1 MAGCIDGRMP
11 RDLHHG
17 LLRCRRFGIAA
28 IVLLLVVP
36 AYGQT
41 MSEFERPSVLARAR
55 TNEGLRLP
63 AVSAGQLANRPLL
76 RLPLDEAVEL
86 ALEQNLDI
94 RVQRLNPL
102 IQDLSIADV
111 RSAWAPNVSTTFQNN
126 AQTSPA
132 TNQLSGGLDQIT
144 TDTFQNSVGM
154 DQLTPWGGFYNV
166 NWNSSNQSTTN
177 FFTSFD
183 PQLRSTMSLQ
193 YTQPL
198 LRNFKIDNVR
208 QRLQITLTNR
218 DISDIQLRDTI
229 VSTVRRVKNAYWEL
243 SYAISALAV
252 QRQSLELAEE
262 SLRNNR
268 TRVEVGTM
276 APIDIVEAQAEVAR
290 NEETVIV
297 AEAAIDEAEDSLRAL
312 IMDPSTPN
320 FWSLR
325 IDPTDTALLQAR
337 EIDIDAAVANAL
349 AGRGDLRQ
357 IRRSLDNTDTN
368 IRFYRNQRMPDINVQ
383 VNYAATAAG
392 GTELIREGGFGG
404 DIVNTVDT
412 SFGSVL
418 NSVFASDFPT
428 WTLGLTISYPIG
440 TSSADANLARARLER
455 TQTEARIRSVELQA
469 ASEVRSVGRSVNTN
483 LKRVDAT
490 RAARQLAEE
499 RLEAEQKKFAVGMS
513 TSFLVFQAQ
522 RDLASA
528 RNGELRAILDY
539 NRALVDFE
547 AVQETSLTG
556 GGGSFTLTTGAGT
569 VGGQAVGGGAVVG
582 VGVGGV
588 QF

>member
-1 MAGCIDGRMP
+1 M
-11 RDLHHG
+11 
-17 LLRCRRFGIAA
+17 
-28 IVLLLVVP
+28 VLLLVVP

-41 MSEFERPSVLARAR
+41 MSEFERPSLLARAR

-63 AVSAGQLANRPLL
+63 AVSASQLANRPLL

-111 RSAWAPNVSTTFQNN
+111 RSAWTPNLSTTFQNN
-126 AQTSPA
+126 AQTFPS
-132 TNQLSGGLDQIT
+132 TNQLSGGLDQIN
-144 TDTFQNSVGM
+144 TDTFVNTVGLN
-154 DQLTPWGGFYNV
+154 QLTPWGGFYNV

-177 FFTSFD
+177 FFTSFN

-208 QRLQITLTNR
+208 QRLQITRTNR

-243 SYAISALAV
+243 SYTISALAV

-297 AEAAIDEAEDSLRAL
+297 AEAAIDEAEDVLRAL

-320 FWSLR
+320 FWSLH

-383 VNYAATAAG
+383 VNYSATGAG
-392 GTELIREGGFGG
+392 GTELIREGLFGG
-404 DIVNTVDT
+404 DVVDTIDT

-418 NSVFASDFPT
+418 GSVFASDFPT

-440 TSSADANLARARLER
+440 GSSADANLARSRLER

-469 ASEVRSVGRSVNTN
+469 AAEVRSVGRSVNTN

-522 RDLASA
+522 RDLANA

-582 VGVGGV
+582 VGIGGVGGG

>member
-1 MAGCIDGRMP
+1 MTAEVARG
-11 RDLHHG
+11 
-17 LLRCRRFGIAA
+17 CRRLGIAA

-41 MSEFERPSVLARAR
+41 ISEFERLSVLARAR

-63 AVSAGQLANRPLL
+63 AISAGQLANRPLL
-76 RLPLDEAVEL
+76 RLSLDEAVEL
-86 ALEQNLDI
+86 ALDQNLDI

-111 RSAWAPNVSTTFQNN
+111 RSAWAPNLSTTFQNN
-126 AQTSPA
+126 SQTTPS
-132 TNQLSGGLDQIT
+132 TNQLSGGLDQIN
-144 TDTFQNSVGM
+144 TDTFQNTVGLN
-154 DQLTPWGGFYNV
+154 QLTPWGGFYNV

-198 LRNFKIDNVR
+198 LRNFTIDNVR
-208 QRLQITLTNR
+208 QRLQITRTNR

-229 VSTVRRVKNAYWEL
+229 VSTVRNAKNAYWEL
-243 SYAISALAV
+243 SFAISALAV
-252 QRQSLELAEE
+252 QQQSLELAEE

-297 AEAAIDEAEDSLRAL
+297 AEAAIDEAEDVLRAL
-312 IMDPSTPN
+312 IMDPTTPN
-320 FWSLR
+320 FWALR
-325 IDPTDTALLQAR
+325 LEPTDTPLLQMR
-337 EIDIDAAVANAL
+337 EIDIDAAVASAL
-349 AGRGDLRQ
+349 AGRTDLAQ

-368 IRFYRNQRMPDINVQ
+368 IRFYRNQRMPDVNLQ
-383 VNYAATAAG
+383 VNYSATAAG

-404 DIVNTVDT
+404 NIVDTVDT

-418 NSVFASDFPT
+418 SSVFARDFPT
-428 WTLGLTISYPIG
+428 WTFGLTISYPIG
-440 TSSADANLARARLER
+440 TSTADANLARSRLER

-469 ASEVRSVGRSVNTN
+469 ATEVRRTGRSVNTN

-522 RDLASA
+522 RDLANA
-528 RNGELRAILDY
+528 RNSELRAVLDY

-556 GGGSFTLTTGAGT
+556 GGGAVTLTTGAGT

-582 VGVGGV
+582 TGTGGGGAG

>member
-1 MAGCIDGRMP
+1 MTAEVARG
-11 RDLHHG
+11 
-17 LLRCRRFGIAA
+17 CRRLGIAA
-28 IVLLLVVP
+28 IVLLLIVP

-41 MSEFERPSVLARAR
+41 MSEFERLSVLARAR

-63 AVSAGQLANRPLL
+63 AVSAGQMANRPLL
-76 RLPLDEAVEL
+76 RLSLDEAVEL
-86 ALEQNLDI
+86 ALDQNLNI

-111 RSAWAPNVSTTFQNN
+111 RSAWAPNLSTTFQNN
-126 AQTSPA
+126 SQTAPA
-132 TNQLSGGLDQIT
+132 TNQLSGGLDQIN
-144 TDTFQNSVGM
+144 TDTFQNTVGLN
-154 DQLTPWGGFYNV
+154 QLTPWGGFYNV

-198 LRNFKIDNVR
+198 LRNFTIDNVR
-208 QRLQITLTNR
+208 QRLQITRTNR

-229 VSTVRRVKNAYWEL
+229 VSTVRNAKNAYWEL
-243 SYAISALAV
+243 SFAISALAV
-252 QRQSLELAEE
+252 QQQSLELAEE
-262 SLRNNR
+262 SLSNNR

-297 AEAAIDEAEDSLRAL
+297 AEAAIDEAEDVLRAL
-312 IMDPSTPN
+312 IMDPTTPN
-320 FWSLR
+320 FWAFRLV
-325 IDPTDTALLQAR
+325 PTDTPLLQTR
-337 EIDIDAAVANAL
+337 EIDIDAAVASAL
-349 AGRGDLRQ
+349 AGRTDLAQ
-357 IRRSLDNTDTN
+357 IRRGLDNTDTN
-368 IRFYRNQRMPDINVQ
+368 IRFYRNQRMPDVNLQ
-383 VNYAATAAG
+383 VNYSATAAG
-392 GTELIREGGFGG
+392 GTELIREGRFGG
-404 DIVNTVDT
+404 NIVDTVDT

-418 NSVFASDFPT
+418 GRVFASDFPT

-440 TSSADANLARARLER
+440 TSSADTNLARSRLER

-469 ASEVRSVGRSVNTN
+469 ATEVRRTGRSVNTN

-490 RAARQLAEE
+490 RAARQLGEE

-522 RDLASA
+522 RDLATALNS
-528 RNGELRAILDY
+528 ELRAVLDY

-556 GGGSFTLTTGAGT
+556 GGGAFTLTTGAGT
-569 VGGQAVGGGAVVG
+569 VGGQAVGGSAVIGTGAG
-582 VGVGGV
+582 VIGPP
-588 QF
+588 FR

>member
-1 MAGCIDGRMP
+1 MTAEVARG
-11 RDLHHG
+11 
-17 LLRCRRFGIAA
+17 CRRLGIAA

-41 MSEFERPSVLARAR
+41 MSEFERLCVLARAR

-63 AVSAGQLANRPLL
+63 AVSASQMANRPLL
-76 RLPLDEAVEL
+76 RLSLDEAVEL
-86 ALEQNLDI
+86 ALDQNLDI

-102 IQDLSIADV
+102 IQDLSIANV
-111 RSAWAPNVSTTFQNN
+111 RSAWAPNLSTTFQNN
-126 AQTSPA
+126 SRTTPS
-132 TNQLSGGLDQIT
+132 TTQLSGGLDQIN
-144 TDTFQNSVGM
+144 TDTFQNTVGLN
-154 DQLTPWGGFYNV
+154 QLTPWGGFYNV

-193 YTQPL
+193 YIQPL
-198 LRNFKIDNVR
+198 LRNFTIDSVR
-208 QRLQITLTNR
+208 QRLQITRTNR

-229 VSTVRRVKNAYWEL
+229 VSTVRNAKNAYWEL
-243 SYAISALAV
+243 SFAISALAV
-252 QRQSLELAEE
+252 QQQSLELAEE

-297 AEAAIDEAEDSLRAL
+297 AEAAIDEAEDVLRAL
-312 IMDPSTPN
+312 IMDPTTPN
-320 FWSLR
+320 FWALR
-325 IDPTDTALLQAR
+325 LVPTDTPLLQTR
-337 EIDIDAAVANAL
+337 EIDIDAAVASAL
-349 AGRGDLRQ
+349 AGRTDLAQ

-368 IRFYRNQRMPDINVQ
+368 IRFYRNQRMPDVNLQ
-383 VNYAATAAG
+383 VNYSATAAG

-404 DIVNTVDT
+404 NIVDTVDT

-418 NSVFASDFPT
+418 GSVFASDFPT
-428 WTLGLTISYPIG
+428 WTVGLTISYPIG
-440 TSSADANLARARLER
+440 TSSADANLARSRLER

-469 ASEVRSVGRSVNTN
+469 ATEVRRTGRSVNTN

-522 RDLASA
+522 RDLATA
-528 RNGELRAILDY
+528 RNSELRAVLDY

-556 GGGSFTLTTGAGT
+556 GGGAFTLTTGAGT
-569 VGGQAVGGGAVVG
+569 VGGQAVGGGAVIG
-582 VGVGGV
+582 VGTGV
-588 QF
+588 IGPPFR